1 MEQLQQMDSLHLK
14 ELQDSKMQ
22 IRMVS
27 LLSQIWGV
35 LDRNQS
41 SLMRI
46 NLQRKCLTNFVQK
59 IQSTAKQYLQINKK
73 STKKLTNSIW
83 EMIIKNREIWNCAI
97 FENIMMV

>member
-46 NLQRKCLTNFVQK
+46 NLQRKCLTNCVQR
-59 IQSTAKQYLQINKK
+59 IQSTAKQYPQINKK

-83 EMIIKNREIWNCAI
+83 EMIIKNREIWSCAI